1 MLKAAASE
9 YCEDTLRRMEEAV
22 ADAYDLGRLWI
33 NAAQAAK
40 LGVAD
45 ADTVEIMTS
54 DGRQA
59 RGRVMVTERVVPG
72 LIVVPA
78 GFSAA
83 DAESGRAV
91 NAAELASDTLEKGYG
106 APVTRSVTAV
116 VKKAGA

>member
-1 MLKAAASE
+1 M
-9 YCEDTLRRMEEAV
+9 